1 MLGAIAGDIIGSVYE
16 RNNIKTKSFELFTSK
31 SKFTDDSVLTFATM
45 DSIVNGKSFNQS
57 YKQWFK
63 SYPYAGFG
71 ESFKKWGMS
80 EKTEPYNSYGN
91 GSAMRVSPIGFYYN
105 SLDEVLMR
113 AEESAIVTHN
123 HPEGIKGAKA
133 TAAAIFLASSGRGK
147 VEMKNYIEETFG
159 YNLSENIDSIRT
171 WYRFDVS
178 CKGSVPQGIKSFLE
192 SDSYEDAIRNAIS
205 IGGDSDTIACITG
218 GIAEAFY
225 KKIPEYITQAAKELL
240 TKEMKKILEIFYTQR
255 GRNI

>member
-16 RNNIKTKSFELFTSK
+16 RNNIKTKSFELFTFK

-57 YKQWFK
+57 YKQWFR
-63 SYPYAGFG
+63 SYPHAGFG

-80 EKTEPYNSYGN
+80 DKTKPYNSYGN

-105 SLDEVLMR
+105 SLDEVLMK

-147 VEMKNYIEETFG
+147 VDIKNYIEETFG

-171 WYRFDVS
+171 WYSFDVS
-178 CKGSVPQGIKSFLE
+178 CKGSVPQAIKSFLE

-225 KKIPEYITQAAKELL
+225 KKIPEYITRVAKELL
-240 TKEMKKILEIFYTQR
+240 TKEMKEILEIFYTQR
-255 GRNI
+255 GRNV

>member
-16 RNNIKTKSFELFTSK
+16 RNNIKTKSFELFTSE

-45 DSIVNGKSFNQS
+45 DSIVNGKSFNHC
-57 YKQWFK
+57 YKQWFR
-63 SYPYAGFG
+63 SYPRAGFG
-71 ESFKKWGMS
+71 ESSKKWGMS
-80 EKTEPYNSYGN
+80 DKTEPYNSYGN

-123 HPEGIKGAKA
+123 NPEGIKGAKA

-147 VEMKNYIEETFG
+147 VEIKNYIEETFG
-159 YNLSENIDSIRT
+159 YNLSESIDSIRT
-171 WYRFDVS
+171 WYRVDVS
-178 CKGSVPQGIKSFLE
+178 CKGSVPQAIISFLE

-225 KKIPEYITQAAKELL
+225 KKIPEYITQVAKELL
-240 TKEMKKILEIFYTQR
+240 TKEMKEILEIFY
-255 GRNI
+255 NVICF

>member
-1 MLGAIAGDIIGSVYE
+1 LK
-16 RNNIKTKSFELFTSK
+16 R
-31 SKFTDDSVLTFATM
+31 
-45 DSIVNGKSFNQS
+45 
-57 YKQWFK
+57 
-63 SYPYAGFG
+63 
-71 ESFKKWGMS
+71 
-80 EKTEPYNSYGN
+80 
-91 GSAMRVSPIGFYYN
+91 
-105 SLDEVLMR
+105 
-113 AEESAIVTHN
+113 
-123 HPEGIKGAKA
+123 
-133 TAAAIFLASSGRGK
+133 
-147 VEMKNYIEETFG
+147 TFG